1 MTVTSPENFY
11 SKSIAEPVTEQGK
24 FCHHRIPSTTDC
36 GLIKQMKISR
46 LMKRD
51 GEKMGEDGKRWERMG
66 EDRRGWEE
74 MGKGR
79 MEG

>member
-1 MTVTSPENFY
+1 
-11 SKSIAEPVTEQGK
+11 
-24 FCHHRIPSTTDC
+24 
-36 GLIKQMKISR
+36 MKISR